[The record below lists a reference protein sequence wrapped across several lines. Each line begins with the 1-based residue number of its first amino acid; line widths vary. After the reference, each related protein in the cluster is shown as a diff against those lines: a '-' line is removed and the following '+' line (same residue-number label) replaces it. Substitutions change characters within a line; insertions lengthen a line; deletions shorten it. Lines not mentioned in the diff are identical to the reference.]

1 MLSVPPGRRVW
12 LCVQPTDMR
21 RSFDG
26 LSAVVRQHLGEDPS
40 SGQWFAFINRRRTQM
55 KVLAFE
61 EGGFCVW
68 SKRLEQG
75 QFAAL
80 GAGSARK
87 RALCH
92 TEFLALLEGVDMVI
106 KRQRKRYTLV
116 A

>member
-1 MLSVPPGRRVW
+1 
-12 LCVQPTDMR
+12 MR

-55 KVLAFE
+55 KILAFE
-61 EGGFCVW
+61 DGGYCVW

-75 QFAAL
+75 RFAAL
-80 GAGSARK
+80 GAGGARK
-87 RALCH
+87 RVLCH
-92 TEFLALLEGVDMVI
+92 TELLALLEGVDLVI
-106 KRQRKRYTLV
+106 KRQRKRYKMV